1 MYTKNRIYK
10 YLFLTTGC
18 LLLVTHSWGQ
28 QPGYSIDSKVV
39 TTIER
44 TVNPIAVPA
53 ASRKLLPTDITQ
65 YAKYGYGR
73 WEYGAGQPCQ
83 KRLDLMPSS
92 YIQPKANKPTNL
104 LHFFAI
110 TDVHITDK
118 ESPAQAPF
126 FGYRGGVSAAYTPS
140 MLYTTQFLDATIQTI
155 NALHQ
160 QKKFDFG
167 ISLGDVVNNAQY
179 NELRAYI
186 DVLDGKKINPDSG
199 DKDDPVPGPLNDYQD
214 EFQAAGLNKTIP
226 WYQTMGNH
234 DHLWMG
240 TNPVDAYLKKAY
252 VSDTILNMGNI
263 FKDTL
268 GIRSRGYYMGA
279 IDGRTVYGDVI
290 GAGPVR
296 SFATPPTIP
305 AADPNR
311 RAQTGAQWMSQFFN
325 TTTLPLGHGFQAADT
340 TSGFACY
347 TFEPKSDL
355 PLRVIVVDDTQRD
368 DDPDIHGY
376 GHGSLDK
383 RRYEWLVKELDKGQ
397 AEGKLMIVAAHIPIG
412 VDYGSPKM
420 NVFMGWSTVA
430 AVTEKNLITK
440 LHTYPNLILWMS
452 GHRHINAV
460 TAFKSPDPNRPE
472 LGFWEVET
480 SSLRDFPQQFR
491 NFDIIQNSDNTLSIR
506 CTDVDPALKEGTLTA
521 LSRSYA
527 IATEEIFSRISAPT
541 SSVSSNAEEIFGKTT
556 ESLSSGSY
564 NAELLKQLSPEMQKK
579 IKAYK

>member
-1 MYTKNRIYK
+1 MYNKNRRYK
-10 YLFLTTGC
+10 HLILFCGC
-18 LLLVTHSWGQ
+18 LLLGPLCRGQ
-28 QPGYSIDSKVV
+28 QPSYPIDSKVV
-39 TTIER
+39 TTVER

-53 ASRKLLPTDITQ
+53 TSPKLLPTDIAL

-73 WEYGAGQPCQ
+73 WRYGEGQPYQ
-83 KRLDLMPSS
+83 KRLDLMPSDYVPS
-92 YIQPKANKPTNL
+92 KANKQKNL

-110 TDVHITDK
+110 TDIHITDK

-126 FGYRGGVSAAYTPS
+126 FGYKGGVAAAYTPS

-155 NALHQ
+155 NAL
-160 QKKFDFG
+160 QKQEKFDFG

-199 DKDDPVPGPLNDYQD
+199 EKDDPIAGKLNDYQD
-214 EFQAAGLNKTIP
+214 EFQAAGLDKTIP

-240 TNPVDAYLKKAY
+240 SNPVDAYLKKAY

-263 FKDTL
+263 FTDTL

-290 GAGPVR
+290 GAGPVQN
-296 SFATPPTIP
+296 FATPPTIP
-305 AADPNR
+305 AADLNR

-325 TTTLPLGHGFQAADT
+325 STTLPLGHGFQAADT

-383 RRYEWLVKELDKGQ
+383 RRYEWLVGELDKGQ
-397 AEGKLMIVAAHIPIG
+397 AEGKLMVIAAHIPIG
-412 VDYGSPKM
+412 VDYGSPQM

-430 AVTEKNLITK
+430 AVTEKNLIAK

-460 TAFKSPDPNRPE
+460 TAFKSPDLAHPE

-491 NFDIIQNSDNTLSIR
+491 DFDIIRNSDNTISIR
-506 CTDVDPALKEGTLTA
+506 CIDIDPALKDGTLTA
-521 LSRSYA
+521 ISRSYA
-527 IATEEIFSRISAPT
+527 IATEEIFSKTSAPT
-541 SSVSSNAEEIFGKTT
+541 
-556 ESLSSGSY
+556 SSGSY
-564 NAELLKQLSPEMQKK
+564 NAELLKQISLEMQKE
-579 IKAYK
+579 IKDYK